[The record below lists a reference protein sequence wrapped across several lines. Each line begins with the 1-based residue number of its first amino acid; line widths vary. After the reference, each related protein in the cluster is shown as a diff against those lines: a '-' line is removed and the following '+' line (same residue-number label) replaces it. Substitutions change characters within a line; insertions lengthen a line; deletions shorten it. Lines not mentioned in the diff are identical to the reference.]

1 MTQIQTVS
9 SKNIRKVINQVV
21 SKAQPEGVG
30 ATVYR
35 SIGTQKLRN
44 LDPFLMLDEF
54 HISYPAGFPDHPH
67 RGFETVTYMLTG
79 QTAHEDFAGHKGV
92 IGPGDLQW
100 MTAGKGIVHAEMPAI
115 KDPNFE
121 STGLQ
126 LWVNLASKDKMCD
139 PNYQELKDVDIPRAK
154 PTEGVEIKVI
164 AGESFGSNS
173 PVRTKTPVMYLD
185 FKLEANKSV
194 EQAIPSEFQTAFIYT
209 LSGQVRVGE
218 ENTIAK
224 PHTTVVLDQGS
235 ENETTYL
242 SVKSTDEPAHF
253 VLIAGKPLNEPIVQ
267 HGPFV
272 MNEQEDIYQTFEDY
286 FSHANGFENAKHW
299 KSKIGKKHTE
309 LYTE

>member
-1 MTQIQTVS
+1 MNKISQSIVNNTQRS
-9 SKNIRKVINQVV
+9 IRKVINQV
-21 SKAQPEGVG
+21 SSIAKSEGTG

-35 SIGTQKLRN
+35 SIGTRKLRN

-54 HISYPAGFPDHPH
+54 HVSYPAGFPDHPH

-79 QTAHEDFAGHKGV
+79 QTAHEDFVGHKGV

-126 LWVNLASKDKMCD
+126 LWVNLANKDKMID
-139 PNYQELKDVDIPRAK
+139 PGYQDLKDINIPRAK

-164 AGESFGSNS
+164 AGESFGVNS
-173 PVRTKTPVMYLD
+173 PVCTKTPVMYLD

-209 LSGQVRVGE
+209 LSGK
-218 ENTIAK
+218 I
-224 PHTTVVLDQGS
+224 
-235 ENETTYL
+235 
-242 SVKSTDEPAHF
+242 
-253 VLIAGKPLNEPIVQ
+253 KPLNEPISQ
-267 HGPFV
+267 RGPFV
-272 MNEQEDIYQTFEDY
+272 MSNDNDLFQTFMDYQTNQ
-286 FSHANGFENAKHW
+286 NGFERAKHW
-299 KSKIGKKHTE
+299 ESEIGKN
-309 LYTE
+309 